1 MRIEQQADQLQ
12 TQELYNLIQVVVRQ
26 YISLERQILLLQIIV
41 VELLMEGQVL
51 EFILLVQL
59 AQL

>member
-1 MRIEQQADQLQ
+1 MRGQQQADQLQ

-26 YISLERQILLLQIIV
+26 YISLERQILLLQIIAA
-41 VELLMEGQVL
+41 ELLMEGQVL
-51 EFILLVQL
+51 EFLFPVQL

>member
-12 TQELYNLIQVVVRQ
+12 TQELYNLIQVVVRH
-26 YISLERQILLLQIIV
+26 YISLERQILLLQIIM
-41 VELLMEGQVL
+41 VELFMEEQIMQ
-51 EFILLVQL
+51 FIITMQL

>member
-26 YISLERQILLLQIIV
+26 YISLERQILLLQIIAA
-41 VELLMEGQVL
+41 ELLMEGQVL
-51 EFILLVQL
+51 EFLFPVQL